1 MNIKETFLELTCRTY
16 PHGFEEELVSFLPEN
31 HFKDEHGNYYYKIGE
46 SRTAFTCHLDTAC
59 SEQVGVVHV
68 IEGDIIKTD
77 GRSILGADDK
87 AGMTIL
93 LYMIEKNVPGLYCFF
108 IGEEVGCIGSGLA
121 AKDDMFK
128 NYDRMIS
135 FDRRGTTSIITHQ
148 SSSRTCSDD
157 FGKQLAK
164 SYNKHGLSMSI
175 DNTGVYTDSAEFT
188 YVIPEC
194 TNISVGYYSEHRKE
208 ERQDIGHLIRLA
220 QASTKIDWEKLV
232 TVRNPKIHETLSY
245 RREEKYSSRYAE
257 DWESELAF
265 QSKGRDNRKHKSYRE
280 KNKGWSIDE
289 WYDQNE
295 KPKTWVIPKKKNFC
309 ECLVEH
315 KGPCIV
321 PKGRVYYN
329 TLDNDITDSEFFD
342 KKSPSYYEALKQI
355 IYDDRMSARDFER
368 VKDQYLD
375 PNDPQDQEFAEHMIG
390 IL

>member
-1 MNIKETFLELTCRTY
+1 MNIKETFLELTRRTY
-16 PHGFEEELVSFLPEN
+16 PHGFEDELVSFLPEN

-46 SRTAFTCHLDTAC
+46 SRTAFTCHLDTA
-59 SEQVGVVHV
+59 SPEQVGVVHV

-164 SYNKHGLSMSI
+164 LYNKHGLSMSI

-208 ERQDIGHLIRLA
+208 ERQDIGHLTKLA
-220 QASTKIDWEKLV
+220 HASTKIDWEKLV
-232 TVRNPKIHETLSY
+232 TVRNPKVNETLY
-245 RREEKYSSRYAE
+245 CKNKYSSRYAE
-257 DWESELAF
+257 DWEAELANF

-295 KPKTWVIPKKKNFC
+295 KPKTWVIPRSKGSSDSVFKN
-309 ECLVEH
+309 
-315 KGPCIV
+315 
-321 PKGRVYYN
+321 KGRVYYN
-329 TLDNDITDSEFFD
+329 TLDNDITDTDFFNR
-342 KKSPSYYEALKQI
+342 KSPSYYEALKQI
-355 IYDDRMSARDFER
+355 IYDDRLSARDLEK

-375 PNDPQDQEFAEHMIG
+375 LNDPQDKEFADYMVG